1 MRVLAFTFEAP
12 SFLYGG
18 GIGIIQSMSSL
29 CQFTDVDYVGPD
41 YNENEFIKIKIH
53 KRYILQDKNNAAV
66 KAINLVRG
74 VTTRY
79 YQEWKRVVKQLHP
92 TDYDAVFVDFS
103 YNDFIVDWAHQNGLK
118 VIVRVHNIEWDMSMN
133 SANGKTHDKYWFRN
147 KVNGWLIG
155 KRERAAMEKA
165 DKLVFL
171 TKEDRNRAVELY
183 GEQLLPKSVI
193 IPVCMDIHH
202 GAMNA
207 CEIPPKPYILAT
219 GSLYYG
225 PNAEGIQWFIENVWR
240 KVVSSQLL
248 PHYSLVVAGR
258 NPGKDLKQLISE
270 TDRVQLIDSPAEMAP
285 YFTNADFYV
294 APVFSGA
301 GMKVKVAEA
310 LSYGLAVVGSHHALI
325 GYEEAVPYATE
336 ANAPE
341 EFLNAM
347 QHLEHTAVS
356 RTLCLQ
362 RYQELYT
369 IDRSGADFRK
379 AFSELLK

>member
-1 MRVLAFTFEAP
+1 MRLLAFTFEAP
-12 SFLYGG
+12 SSLYGG

-29 CQFTDVDYVGPD
+29 CQFAEVDYVGPD
-41 YNENEFIKIKIH
+41 YDENEFDKIKTH
-53 KRYILQDKNNAAV
+53 KRYILQDKNTAAV

-103 YNDFIVDWAHQNGLK
+103 YNDFIIDWAHQNGLQ

-183 GEQLLPKSVI
+183 GEQIMKKSVI
-193 IPVCMDIHH
+193 VPVCMDIHH
-202 GAMNA
+202 GETVA
-207 CEIPPKPYILAT
+207 CDVPVKPYILAT

-225 PNAEGIQWFIENVWR
+225 PNAEGIQWFIKNVW
-240 KVVSSQLL
+240 KKIVAEQLL
-248 PHYSLVVAGR
+248 PEYSFVVAGR
-258 NPGKDLKQLISE
+258 NPSKNLKETISKTE
-270 TDRVQLIDSPAEMAP
+270 RAILIDSPADMSP
-285 YFTNADFYV
+285 YFQNADIYI

-310 LSYGLAVVGSHHALI
+310 LSYGLTVVGSHHALI
-325 GYEEAVPYATE
+325 GYEEAAPYIIE
-336 ANAPE
+336 ANTCSDFTE
-341 EFLNAM
+341 QVIKNL
-347 QHLEHTAVS
+347 HTNS
-356 RTLCLQ
+356 RENCMK
-362 RYQELYT
+362 RYRELYL
-369 IDRSGADFRK
+369 IDRSGRDLEKIFKEA
-379 AFSELLK
+379 LQ